1 MKLRF
6 FKSVAFFA
14 ILIAFSGVIAPSA
27 FAKTPLPVVISR
39 GFSDELSSRLI
50 GNYAVQIG
58 DLKLT
63 ALSYEQSWRKNPSSE
78 QNFQSAVRAHL
89 MTGNYSKALEIAKS
103 ADDRMQSSEANL
115 VLANDAFLRKSYSTA
130 IELLK
135 ERDANATDAAYAQ
148 QLLAWSLLGNGDY
161 EAAMNKA
168 AEITSARNLEKSV
181 YYARG
186 ILYDFAGDKQKASDA
201 FEIAYA
207 SGSRV
212 SLGLVSYAQFLIKNQ
227 QKDKA
232 LSILRDTGNNHAA
245 NEYLFETEQQIIS
258 ENFPPKA
265 KPQLGK
271 QAANALGI
279 IAIAMSEDLRNGSPL
294 GSLAMASSLDKNA
307 LQVKLNLGA
316 MLIGLGLKEE
326 GMSILRSIP
335 TKTVFGDQA
344 QGLIANIIFPNEPK
358 EALKITREIYQSR
371 PNFSNKVAL
380 ASILLGNENYGEADA
395 LYTELL
401 KEFPQKSAQEANV
414 EKWQL
419 LFGRANASLVI
430 GKTDQAIKDLRTA
443 LILEPNNSMVLN
455 TLGYTLAQEN
465 IDLDEAQ
472 ELIEKSL
479 SLNPQSGETI
489 DSLGWVLFKKGKY
502 EEALDQLEIAFA
514 LSPTIGEVAEHL
526 GDAYWTTDRKDEAR
540 LEWGK
545 ALSLYKSAKDKAKVK
560 SKIENG
566 LMMTATQTKK

>member
-212 SLGLVSYAQFLIKNQ
+212 SLGLVSYAQFLIKNH

-245 NEYLFETEQQIIS
+245 NEYLFETEQQNIS
-258 ENFPPKA
+258 ENFPPKT
-265 KPQLGK
+265 KSQLGK

-380 ASILLGNENYGEADA
+380 ASILLGNENYGEAEA

-430 GKTDQAIKDLRTA
+430 GKTEQAIKDLRTA

-566 LMMTATQTKK
+566 LMMTATQTKN